1 MCADCHLPGT
11 LCMWTDCTT
20 CFESCASAAGE
31 CGCLGGAGEAG
42 LPLLFVM
49 ALIVLGLF
57 TVIGIFY
64 SVLVATM
71 VGQRIWQRHYH
82 ILAKRM
88 LTKVSWLT
96 CSLCLSVMKACNTSI
111 VINDH
116 STKSRPELMMEL
128 LGTVTAGNFVLIEC
142 IFYCWISWQA
152 LHPLSSSFAL

>member
-1 MCADCHLPGT
+1 MEFVLIDSVQFSFHHYRMCADCHLPGT

-20 CFESCASAAGE
+20 CFESCASTAGE
-31 CGCLGGAGEAG
+31 CSCLGGAGEAG
-42 LPLLFVM
+42 LPLLFIM

-88 LTKVSWLT
+88 LTKVSRVHLF
-96 CSLCLSVMKACNTSI
+96 SLFFTLLHALNCHI
-111 VINDH
+111 VG
-116 STKSRPELMMEL
+116 K
-128 LGTVTAGNFVLIEC
+128 
-142 IFYCWISWQA
+142 
-152 LHPLSSSFAL
+152 

>member
-20 CFESCASAAGE
+20 CFESCAGAASE
-31 CGCLGGAGEAG
+31 CGGCLGGAGEAG
-42 LPLLFVM
+42 LPLVLIM

-88 LTKVSWLT
+88 LTKVRLT
-96 CSLCLSVMKACNTSI
+96 VFYVLCFL
-111 VINDH
+111 VIP
-116 STKSRPELMMEL
+116 S
-128 LGTVTAGNFVLIEC
+128 
-142 IFYCWISWQA
+142 Q
-152 LHPLSSSFAL
+152 SSS